1 MKMTDIILVIEEAID
16 VEINRLMDIQDY
28 KEYTKGM
35 DSPEAYA
42 DRMLAL
48 GTTHAEQWPWVEC
61 QGRAGYPV
69 SARFCGDDAQLGL
82 FLQGHYNGG
91 AMRRLDRDLS
101 SQACITK
108 MEQIGMTDQGRV
120 NERFLR
126 YERMDAG
133 YMRGQVLHNFNGRD
147 YMVLEALSEKNL
159 VVMDL
164 KNGSLTVALGTNTYR
179 RYPKD
184 QEPTEDNTVLSISW
198 EHGIYLEGDL
208 SATNF
213 RAYKQEYGTLEP
225 IRDVYDYRTRLKKKF
240 FLLED
245 LTKDRLMPEHVVR
258 AARESLYLEFGT
270 QSERIFSQELGR
282 GAYDSG
288 YYETKDRE
296 DAGSHDR
303 LERQLS
309 FGKAR

>member
-1 MKMTDIILVIEEAID
+1 MKITDIILVIEKAID
-16 VEINRLMDIQDY
+16 VEINRLMDIWDY
-28 KEYTKGM
+28 KEYTRDM
-35 DSPEAYA
+35 VSPEEYA

-48 GTTHAEQWPWVEC
+48 GCTHAEQGQWAEC
-61 QGRAGYPV
+61 RNGARYPV
-69 SARFCGDDAQLGL
+69 SARFCGDDFQLGL
-82 FLQGHYNGG
+82 FLQGHYNSGTAWRFDRG
-91 AMRRLDRDLS
+91 AS
-101 SQACITK
+101 SQACIAK
-108 MEQIGMTDQGRV
+108 MEQIGMTDQGLV

-126 YERMDAG
+126 YEHMNAG

-147 YMVLEALSEKNL
+147 YMVLEALSENNL

-164 KNGSLTVALGTNTYR
+164 KNGSLTVALGTNYYR

-184 QEPTEDNTVLSISW
+184 QEPTEDNTVLGVCW
-198 EHGIYLEGDL
+198 EHGIYLEENL
-208 SATNF
+208 SAVNF

-245 LTKDRLMPEHVVR
+245 LTKDGLMPEHVVR